1 VDFAEFVE
9 KEYLN
14 DPVRMVDAFDA
25 EIAQAAADASVCWD
39 STRENIPIRHGEK
52 VTTAKFV
59 KSLNSNH
66 HGRVYVKVAVY
77 EYDFKRRKKTGVFSR
92 GDAKEEI
99 VKVPFPFL
107 YFGNH
112 SNSGICTR
120 WSALEFLWEEYNK
133 SRAGESVKKSK
144 TSTDKL
150 RAAEERK
157 RRLAEEREKEQSEV
171 SEKDLR
177 WMKNLPKVTGECPYF
192 AFKGATTLADQITV
206 LTGETTKGN
215 PCGQFYGVPVVDGH
229 SGKVKGMQRYYPD
242 PSGQKAEK
250 RFRRSFDPS
259 GCLRPFGMFLD
270 GDPIYITEQIA
281 GASLINR
288 LTNMAAVSHLFIDN
302 IVPVVSVL
310 KERYPNSPIINVRDD
325 DALKKY
331 NAGVQ
336 GQKKLESTFQ
346 GPIVEHPAP
355 FNESE
360 LEAGN
365 SDLSD
370 YWLIYGDEV
379 TREFLLNI

>member
-1 VDFAEFVE
+1 MDFAEFVE

-39 STRENIPIRHGEK
+39 SSRENIPIRHGEK

-66 HGRVYVKVAVY
+66 RGRVYVKVAVY

-144 TSTDKL
+144 MSTDKL

-171 SEKDLR
+171 SDKDIR
-177 WMKNLPKVTGECPYF
+177 WMKNLARVQDPCPYF
-192 AFKGATTLADQITV
+192 AFKGATTIAQQIAV
-206 LTGETTKGN
+206 LTGETTKGKT
-215 PCGQFYGVPVVDGH
+215 CGRFYGVPVIEGVT
-229 SGKVKGMQRYYPD
+229 GKVKGMQRYYPH
-242 PSGQKAEK
+242 SNNEKAEK
-250 RFRRSFDPS
+250 RFRQGFDPL
-259 GCLRPFGMFLD
+259 GCLRPFGLFCD
-270 GDPIYITEQIA
+270 GEPIYITEQIA

-288 LTNMAAVSHLFIDN
+288 LTDMSSVSFLFIDN
-302 IVPVVSVL
+302 IVPVVQVL
-310 KERYPNSPIINVRDD
+310 KDRYPNSPIINVRDD

-331 NAGVQ
+331 NAGVE
-336 GQKKLESTFQ
+336 GQKRLESSFQ
-346 GPIVEHPAP
+346 GLIVDHPAP
-355 FNESE
+355 FNEQE

-365 SDLSD
+365 TDLSD
-370 YWLIYGDEV
+370 YWLIYDDEV
-379 TREFLLNI
+379 TRDFLLNI

>member
-9 KEYLN
+9 KEYNN
-14 DPVRMVDAFDA
+14 DPVKMVDAFEPEVA
-25 EIAQAAADASVCWD
+25 EAAAEASVCWD
-39 STRENIPIRHGEK
+39 SSRENIPIRHGEK
-52 VTTAKFV
+52 VSTAKFV

-66 HGRVYVKVAVY
+66 YGRLYVNVALY
-77 EYDFKRRKKTGVFSR
+77 EYDFKRKRKKSVFS
-92 GDAKEEI
+92 GGLDEEVI
-99 VKVPFPFL
+99 KVPFPFL
-107 YFGNH
+107 YFGNF
-112 SNSGICTR
+112 SNSGQCSS
-120 WSALEFLWEEYNK
+120 WSALNCLWEEYK
-133 SRAGESVKKSK
+133 KYQAGQSIKRSRN
-144 TSTDKL
+144 STEKL
-150 RAAEERK
+150 RAAEEKK
-157 RRLAEEREKEQSEV
+157 RQIAEERKLEQLEV

-177 WMKNLPKVTGECPYF
+177 WMKNLTKVTGECPYF

-215 PCGQFYGVPVVDGH
+215 PCGRFYGVPVVDGR

-242 PSGQKAEK
+242 ASGRKAEK

-310 KERYPNSPIINVRDD
+310 KDRFPNSPIINVRDD
-325 DALKKY
+325 DVLKKH

-336 GQKKLESTFQ
+336 GQKQLESTFQ

-360 LEAGN
+360 LESGN
-365 SDLSD
+365 TDLSD